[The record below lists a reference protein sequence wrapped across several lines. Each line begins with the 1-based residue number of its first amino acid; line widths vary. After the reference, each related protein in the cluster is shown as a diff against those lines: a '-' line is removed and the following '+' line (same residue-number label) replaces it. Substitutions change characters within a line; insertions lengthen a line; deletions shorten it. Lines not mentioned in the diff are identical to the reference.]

1 MKLGNRDGIQ
11 SKVARIATN
20 HTQGGVSLLL
30 YMEKAMTVV
39 TLDVEVESI
48 DHIVRDELRW
58 HYEECNEQFPDD
70 VELKQALE
78 TVLKYYGEEI

>member
-1 MKLGNRDGIQ
+1 
-11 SKVARIATN
+11 
-20 HTQGGVSLLL
+20 
-30 YMEKAMTVV
+30 MEKAMTVV

-48 DHIVRDELRW
+48 DQIVRDELRW